1 MHQGK
6 KIIHSST
13 KQGLHFLGPAEDG
26 RRSICYAVIVLCLM
40 WSAASFAA
48 ETTNAK
54 SMFFNIPQQRAD
66 LSLTQFAEQAD
77 LTLIF
82 RFKTA
87 KEKTANKLVG
97 EYSVA
102 DAIRLMLA
110 DTGLEPVFSDQ
121 GLLMSVTDSV
131 SEPEGDQ
138 MITRK
143 TGLVA
148 VLAAIFTVSP
158 VAAQDATEEVLEEI
172 IVTGS
177 NIQRATNANSSAP
190 IAAIGSDVVEGL
202 GAIAVGDVLRTFP
215 SVTTQSNGDGF
226 NTIPFGAG
234 TANIGVSSVSL
245 RNLGS
250 ARTLVLL
257 NGRRYVSGVSANTGY
272 GVDLNSIPTS
282 MIERVD
288 VLTGGQSAIYGSDAI
303 AGVINIITK
312 KDFDGGIL
320 NAFASDSA
328 DGGAERSNVD
338 FTYGKNFDAGNAWA
352 SVGYSEQDTLRS
364 PDRDFSA
371 YELRFIDTDGDGIR
385 ESIARRDGPAHVPGA
400 RLAAGTGANRVDL
413 FGDGSVFNTNQPL
426 LDGNFNPDGTSDFSN
441 QHGRRRIVAPFERF
455 HVSSGITFE
464 VSERSSA
471 ELEMNYSRV
480 TAESN
485 HEPIPLDVN
494 GNVFRTGQG
503 GIPSID
509 VATSP
514 YFVGSSV
521 GPQLL
526 AALAAS
532 GITDTNLSNI
542 GTALRPIEFG
552 DQAVDVS
559 RDTFR
564 VAGSFS
570 TDFDGG
576 LSLTSNA
583 VYGITSQSINKSGDV
598 NILNFREAITIED
611 DGNGG
616 YQCADATARSL
627 GCVPVNPFRTTDSL
641 AGQAGVVGF
650 SQEALDYIAINTGQ
664 SGEIEQIVL
673 NSVLSGDLPFTLV
686 EGRPLQFAAGIEYRK
701 EDAIETPD
709 PFTQSGTA
717 RDVQI
722 LGIEGDFD
730 VTEVF
735 GEVLAPVADWLEIS
749 LAARFGDYSTVG
761 NATSYRVGFD
771 APINE
776 MIRFRAS
783 QSRSVRAPNVNDLF
797 SNGVPSVASPDTDV
811 CDGTTAATTGDIAT
825 NCRSIAAI
833 ANRIATEGSFTLVA
847 SEGNNTLVVSGGSLL
862 LEEEEADALTFG
874 AVFTPTPDW
883 LISLDYYDIEIEG
896 AIASVSAPVLI
907 DRCYDVAPG
916 AFDET
921 CGDTVRR
928 DPNSGPILQIN
939 ATTFNADVI
948 NTSGIDAEVTY
959 TIDNL
964 RVQLLANF
972 LNDYEVV
979 DGSGNVEVFAGRP
992 RFPDTRLTVNA
1003 SYDWN
1008 DRFNLFS
1015 QVRYRDETKAYL
1027 GAHDFS
1033 DSLNT
1038 LDSVFYLDLS
1048 ASYQFSDSLAAY
1060 IGINNVLEEEPDI
1073 LVRGAAG
1080 GTNTDPSVYDVI
1092 GRQIFAG
1099 FRYSMD

>member
-1 MHQGK
+1 MLCF
-6 KIIHSST
+6 IWST
-13 KQGLHFLGPAEDG
+13 T
-26 RRSICYAVIVLCLM
+26 
-40 WSAASFAA
+40 SFAV
-48 ETTNAK
+48 ETTNVNTV
-54 SMFFNIPQQRAD
+54 FFNIPQQRAD

-87 KEKTANKLVG
+87 KDKTANKLVG

-102 DAIRLMLA
+102 DAIGILLA

-121 GLLMSVTDSV
+121 GLLMSVTDGV

-148 VLAAIFTVSP
+148 ALAAIFTVSP
-158 VAAQDATEEVLEEI
+158 VAAQDAADEVLEEI

-190 IAAIGSDVVEGL
+190 IAAIGSDVVDGI
-202 GAIAVGDVLRTFP
+202 GAIAVGDVLNTIP
-215 SVTTQSNGDGF
+215 SITTQSNGDGF

-250 ARTLVLL
+250 ARTLVLV

-272 GVDLNSIPTS
+272 GVDLNSIPAA

-312 KDFDGGIL
+312 KDLDGGIL

-328 DGGAERSNVD
+328 DGGAERRNVD

-364 PDRDFSA
+364 PERNFSA
-371 YELRFIDTDGDGIR
+371 YELRFLDTDGDGIR

-413 FGDGSVFNTNQPL
+413 FGDGSVFDTNQPL
-426 LDGNFNPDGTSDFSN
+426 LDGNFQPTSTSDFDN
-441 QHGRRRIVAPFERF
+441 QHARRRLVAPYERF
-455 HVSSGITFE
+455 HVSSGISFD

-503 GIPSID
+503 GVPSID

-526 AALAAS
+526 NALAAS
-532 GITDTNLSNI
+532 GITDTNLRNI
-542 GTALRPIEFG
+542 GTALRPIELG
-552 DQAVDVS
+552 DQFVDVS

-564 VAGSFS
+564 VAGSFN
-570 TDFDGG
+570 TDFDNG
-576 LSLTSNA
+576 LSLNSSA
-583 VYGITSQSINKSGDV
+583 VYGITSQSIRKSGDV

-616 YQCADATARSL
+616 YQCADPTARSL

-650 SQEALDYIAINTGQ
+650 SEEALDYIAINTGQ
-664 SGEIEQIVL
+664 TGEIEQIVL
-673 NSVLSGDLPFTLV
+673 NSVLSGELPYAIV
-686 EGRPLQFAAGIEYRK
+686 DDRPMQFAAGIEYRK

-722 LGIEGDFD
+722 LAIEGDFD
-730 VTEVF
+730 VVEVF
-735 GEVLAPVADWLEIS
+735 GEVLAPVADWLDVS
-749 LAARFGDYSTVG
+749 LAVRFGDYSTVG
-761 NATSYRVGFD
+761 TATSYRVGFD
-771 APINE
+771 APIND

-783 QSRSVRAPNVNDLF
+783 QSRSVRAPNINDLY
-797 SNGVPSVASPDTDV
+797 SNGVPSVASPNTDV
-811 CDGTTAATTGDIAT
+811 CNGTTATTTGDIAD
-825 NCRSIAAI
+825 NCRSITAI
-833 ANRIATEGSFTLVA
+833 ANRIAAEGSFTLEA
-847 SEGNNTLVVSGGSLL
+847 SEGNNTLVVSGGSLA

-896 AIASVSAPVLI
+896 AIATVAAPILV

-916 AFDET
+916 VFDET
-921 CGDTVRR
+921 CDGSVRR
-928 DPNSGPILQIN
+928 DPVSGPILQID

-948 NTSGIDAEVTY
+948 STSGVDAEVTY
-959 TIDNL
+959 TNDSL

-972 LNDYEVV
+972 LSEYEVV
-979 DGSGNVEVFAGRP
+979 DGSGNLEVFDGRP
-992 RFPDTRLTVNA
+992 RFPDMRVTVNA
-1003 SYDWN
+1003 SYDIN

-1015 QVRYRDETKAYL
+1015 QVRYRDETKAFL
-1027 GAHDFS
+1027 GAHDYS

-1038 LDSVFYLDLS
+1038 LDSVFYLDLR
-1048 ASYQFSDSLAAY
+1048 AGYQVSDSLEAY
-1060 IGINNVLEEEPDI
+1060 VGINNVLDEEPDI
-1073 LVRGAAG
+1073 LVRGASG
-1080 GTNTDPSVYDVI
+1080 GTNTDTSVYDVI
-1092 GRQIFAG
+1092 GQQIFAG
-1099 FRYSMD
+1099 FRYSMN